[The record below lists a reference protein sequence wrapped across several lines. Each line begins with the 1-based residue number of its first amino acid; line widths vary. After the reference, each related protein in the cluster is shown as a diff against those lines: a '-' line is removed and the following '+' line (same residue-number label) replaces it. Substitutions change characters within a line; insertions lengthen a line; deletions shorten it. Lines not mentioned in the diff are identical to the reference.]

1 MTKAFKTFWRLLLF
15 NRLSNAP
22 MSIFNHKQRNQII
35 LVIIILLGCLILFA
49 LQGIFGSLLSTL
61 VLYTILRPLQIYLT
75 KTQRW
80 KKKVAA
86 IFLLVTSLIF
96 IVLPFY
102 GFSSMVV
109 NKIAELSSDA
119 IYFKN
124 LIFKIKHLLP
134 GQTSVALIEDALKN
148 VGNWVTGL
156 FPSLITGVVSIVL
169 GLLLMYFLLF
179 FMLVDQEKF
188 ENTLIKYAPFRAQ
201 NAQRFAQ
208 EMQNITYANVVGQ
221 GFIAL
226 VQGALVSLAFFV
238 LGYSDPLFWGL
249 LTTFISFVPILG
261 PPVVFVPA
269 ALLQIANGNN
279 FAGWAMLI
287 FGFVVI
293 INIDNVLRF
302 IIAKRVGNIHPI
314 ITVLGVIIGVPIFG
328 ILGLVFGPLLLS
340 YFFLLIKIYETSSLA
355 AERLQRIKT
364 NTED

>member
-1 MTKAFKTFWRLLLF
+1 
-15 NRLSNAP
+15 
-22 MSIFNHKQRNQII
+22 MSIFNYKQRNNII
-35 LVIIILLGCLILFA
+35 LIIIILLGFLILYA

-61 VLYTILRPLQIYLT
+61 VLYTILRPLQIYLVEN
-75 KTQRW
+75 KSWR
-80 KKKVAA
+80 KSVAA
-86 IFLLVTSLIF
+86 VFLLVISLFF
-96 IVLPFY
+96 IVFPFY
-102 GFSSMVV
+102 GLSSMVIS
-109 NKIAELSSDA
+109 KISELSNDQ

-134 GQTSVALIEDALKN
+134 GQASGQLIEDLLKKL
-148 VGNWVTGL
+148 GSWATGL
-156 FPSLITGVVSIVL
+156 FPSLITSVVSTVL
-169 GLLLMYFLLF
+169 GLLLMYFLLY
-179 FMLVDQEKF
+179 FMLVEREKF

-208 EMQNITYANVVGQ
+208 EMRNITYANVVGQ
-221 GFIAL
+221 GLIAM

-249 LTTFISFVPILG
+249 ITTFISFVPILG

-269 ALLQIANGNN
+269 ALLQMANGNS
-279 FAGWAMLI
+279 FAAWAMLI

-302 IIAKRVGNIHPI
+302 MIAKKVGNIHPI
-314 ITVLGVIIGVPIFG
+314 ITVIGVIIGVPIFG

-355 AERLQRIKT
+355 SERLERIKT
-364 NTED
+364 NSEL